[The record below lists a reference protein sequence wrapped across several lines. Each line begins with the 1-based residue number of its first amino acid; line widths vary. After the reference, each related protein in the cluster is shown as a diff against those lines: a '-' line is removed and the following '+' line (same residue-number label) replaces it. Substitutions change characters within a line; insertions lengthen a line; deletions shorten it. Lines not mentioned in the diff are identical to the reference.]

1 MTSVQQ
7 DLQPVAATSGTVEAL
22 ILDVGHG
29 NSAILREGD
38 RCVIVDAKTDKMLYQ
53 ALVESGVRRI
63 EHLVLSHAD
72 TDHIAGA
79 LRILPNREFEVGTVW
94 ANADS
99 TKDSMKW
106 GELLALL
113 ADLADSGICKV
124 RIGISNADRD
134 DLSLERVG
142 IRILHP
148 TLRDIGHGTGEA
160 GKVRPEITT
169 NGMSVVLQVN
179 LDGRPALFLP
189 GDVDAVGFRQI
200 VARADLGSAPV
211 LVYPHHG
218 GHSGSALESDF
229 ADELCMTIK
238 PEVVV
243 FSMGRGNYENPL
255 REVVERI
262 RDSFP
267 FIRMACT
274 QLSRQ
279 CHPSVPMQ
287 TDRGHLNLYP
297 ASGRASGTCCAGSV
311 RVRAVAGEIVVD
323 PDVDAHRAW
332 IGQLHDPMCIKKRDV
347 PKARKS
353 QN

>member
-1 MTSVQQ
+1 MTSIQQ
-7 DLQPVAATSGTVEAL
+7 DLQLPPLASEDVEAL

-38 RCVIVDAKTDKMLYQ
+38 RCVVVDAKTDKMLYQ
-53 ALVESGVRRI
+53 ALVDSGVRRI

-99 TKDSMKW
+99 TKDSRKW
-106 GELLALL
+106 SELLALL
-113 ADLADSGICKV
+113 THLSDSGVCRV
-124 RIGISNADRD
+124 RIGISSADRD

-142 IRILHP
+142 IQVLHP
-148 TLRDIGHGTGEA
+148 TLRDIGHGPGAA
-160 GKVRPEITT
+160 GKARPEITT

-179 LDGRPALFLP
+179 LDGSPALFLP
-189 GDVDAVGFRQI
+189 GDVDAAGFRQI
-200 VARADLGSAPV
+200 VARAELRSAPV

-218 GHSGSALESDF
+218 GHSGSPLESEF
-229 ADELCMTIK
+229 ADELCATLK

-255 REVVERI
+255 REVVEQI

-267 FIRMACT
+267 SIRLACT

-279 CHPSVPMQ
+279 CHPSVPAQ
-287 TDRGHLNLYP
+287 TDRVHLTMHP

-311 RVRAVAGEIVVD
+311 RVRAVDGEITVD
-323 PDVDAHRAW
+323 PEAEAHRDW
-332 IGQLHDPMCIKKRDV
+332 IAQLNAPMCIKKRDV
-347 PKARKS
+347 PKARQS
-353 QN
+353 QF